1 MKNIWLFIFILLV
14 LFGILGWIYFIPKT
28 ITLPILNPE
37 DIDPNLIDTT
47 LVSGNHDHRIP
58 DFKFHDQEGRTI
70 TQDEFSNKIYVA
82 NFFFT
87 TCPSIC
93 PTLMKHTKLIQ
104 DEFIDDDNILLISH
118 TVYPDHDSVQVLNA
132 FAELNGLNSEKWHL
146 VTGKKD
152 DIYNLSRQ
160 GYFAISYNPSRGKDA
175 FIHTENVIL
184 IDQERRIRGIYTGT
198 KLHEINRLI
207 EDIYTLKKENLLNYL

>member
-1 MKNIWLFIFILLV
+1 MKKFRLFIFIILV
-14 LFGILGWIYFIPKT
+14 LFGILGWINFIPKT

-47 LVSGNHDHRIP
+47 LVFGNHEHRIP

-70 TQDEFSNKIYVA
+70 TQDEFNNKIYVA

-118 TVYPDHDSVQVLNA
+118 TVYPEHDSVQVLNA
-132 FAELNGLNSEKWHL
+132 FAELNGINSEKWHL
-146 VTGKKD
+146 VTGNKH
-152 DIYNLSRQ
+152 DIYELSRK

-198 KLHEINRLI
+198 RLHEINRLI
-207 EDIYTLKKENLLNYL
+207 EDIYTLKKEYLLNYL

>member
-1 MKNIWLFIFILLV
+1 LV
-14 LFGILGWIYFIPKT
+14 F
-28 ITLPILNPE
+28 
-37 DIDPNLIDTT
+37 
-47 LVSGNHDHRIP
+47 GNHDHRIP
-58 DFKFHDQEGRTI
+58 DFKFHNQEGRTI

-118 TVYPDHDSVQVLNA
+118 TVYPEHDSVQVLNA
-132 FAELNGLNSEKWHL
+132 FAELNGINSKKWHL
-146 VTGKKD
+146 VTGNKH
-152 DIYNLSRQ
+152 DIYALSRK

-198 KLHEINRLI
+198 RLHEINRLI
-207 EDIYTLKKENLLNYL
+207 EDIYTLKKEYLLNYL

>member
-1 MKNIWLFIFILLV
+1 MKKFRLFIFIILV
-14 LFGILGWIYFIPKT
+14 LFGILGWINFIPKT

-47 LVSGNHDHRIP
+47 LVFGNHDHRIP

-70 TQDEFSNKIYVA
+70 TQDKFNNKIYVA

-118 TVYPDHDSVQVLNA
+118 TVYPEHDSVQVLNA
-132 FAELNGLNSEKWHL
+132 FAEQNGINSKKWHL
-146 VTGKKD
+146 VTGNKH
-152 DIYNLSRQ
+152 DIYELSRK

-184 IDQERRIRGIYTGT
+184 IDKERKIRGIYTGT
-198 KLHEINRLI
+198 RLHEINRLI
-207 EDIYTLKKENLLNYL
+207 EDIYTLKKEYLLNYL

>member
-1 MKNIWLFIFILLV
+1 MKNIRLLIFIIIV
-14 LFGILGWIYFIPKT
+14 LFGFLGWIHFIPKT

-47 LVSGNHDHRIP
+47 LVFENYDHRIP
-58 DFKFHDQEGRTI
+58 DFKFYNQEGRTI

-118 TVYPDHDSVQVLNA
+118 TVYPEHDSVQVLNA
-132 FAELNGLNSEKWHL
+132 FAELNGINSEKWHL
-146 VTGKKD
+146 VTGNKH
-152 DIYNLSRQ
+152 DIYEISRN

-184 IDQERRIRGIYTGT
+184 IDKERRIRGIYTGT
-198 KLHEINRLI
+198 RLHEINRLI
-207 EDIYTLKKENLLNYL
+207 EDIYTLKKEYLLNYL

>member
-1 MKNIWLFIFILLV
+1 MKRFLLYTV
-14 LFGILGWIYFIPKT
+14 ISLMLFGIFGWINFFPKI

-47 LVSGNHDHRIP
+47 LVFGNHDHRIP
-58 DFKFHDQEGRTI
+58 DFKFHNQEGRTI

-104 DEFIDDDNILLISH
+104 DEFIDDDDILLISH
-118 TVYPDHDSVQVLNA
+118 TVYPEHDSVQVLNA
-132 FAELNGLNSEKWHL
+132 FAELNGINSEKWHL
-146 VTGKKD
+146 VTGNKH
-152 DIYNLSRQ
+152 DIYELSRK

-184 IDQERRIRGIYTGT
+184 IDKERRIRGIYTGT
-198 KLHEINRLI
+198 RLHEINRLI
-207 EDIYTLKKENLLNYL
+207 EDIYTLKKEYLLNYL

>member
-1 MKNIWLFIFILLV
+1 MKRLLLCIVISLV
-14 LFGILGWIYFIPKT
+14 LFGIFGWINFTPKT

-47 LVSGNHDHRIP
+47 LLFGNHDHRIP

-70 TQDEFSNKIYVA
+70 TQDEFNNKIYVA

-118 TVYPDHDSVQVLNA
+118 TVYPEHDSVQVLNA
-132 FAELNGLNSEKWHL
+132 FAELNGINSEKWHL
-146 VTGKKD
+146 VTGNKH
-152 DIYNLSRQ
+152 DIYELSRK

-184 IDQERRIRGIYTGT
+184 IDKERKIRGIYTGT
-198 KLHEINRLI
+198 RLHEINRLI
-207 EDIYTLKKENLLNYL
+207 EDIYTLKKEYLLNYL

>member
-1 MKNIWLFIFILLV
+1 MKRLLLCIVISLV
-14 LFGILGWIYFIPKT
+14 LFGIFGWINFTPKT

-47 LVSGNHDHRIP
+47 LVFGNHDHRIP
-58 DFKFHDQEGRTI
+58 DFKFHNQEGRTI

-82 NFFFT
+82 NYFFT

-118 TVYPDHDSVQVLNA
+118 TVYPEHDSVQVLNA
-132 FAELNGLNSEKWHL
+132 FAELNGINSEKWHL
-146 VTGKKD
+146 VTGEKD
-152 DIYNLSRQ
+152 DIYKLSRQ

-184 IDQERRIRGIYTGT
+184 IDKERRIRGIYTGT
-198 KLHEINRLI
+198 RLHEINRLI
-207 EDIYTLKKENLLNYL
+207 EDIYTLKKEYLLNYL

>member
-1 MKNIWLFIFILLV
+1 MKKFRLFIFIILV
-14 LFGILGWIYFIPKT
+14 LFGILGWINFIPET

-47 LVSGNHDHRIP
+47 LVFGNHDHRIP

-70 TQDEFSNKIYVA
+70 TQDKFNNKIYVA

-118 TVYPDHDSVQVLNA
+118 TVYPEHDSVQVLNA
-132 FAELNGLNSEKWHL
+132 FAEQNGINSKKWHL
-146 VTGKKD
+146 VTGNKH
-152 DIYNLSRQ
+152 DIYELSRK

-184 IDQERRIRGIYTGT
+184 IDKERKIRGIYTGT
-198 KLHEINRLI
+198 RLHEINRLI
-207 EDIYTLKKENLLNYL
+207 EDIYTLKKEYLLNYL

>member
-1 MKNIWLFIFILLV
+1 MKRLLLCIVISLV
-14 LFGILGWIYFIPKT
+14 LFGIFGWINFTPKT

-37 DIDPNLIDTT
+37 DIDPNLIDTASV
-47 LVSGNHDHRIP
+47 LRNHDHRIP
-58 DFKFHDQEGRTI
+58 DFKFQNQENRTI
-70 TQDEFSNKIYVA
+70 TQDEFRNKIYVA

-104 DEFIDDDNILLISH
+104 DEFIDDDILLISH
-118 TVYPDHDSVQVLNA
+118 TVYPEHDSVQVLNA
-132 FAELNGLNSEKWHL
+132 FAELNGINSKKWHL
-146 VTGKKD
+146 VTGNKH
-152 DIYNLSRQ
+152 DIYELSRK

-184 IDQERRIRGIYTGT
+184 IDKERRIRGIYTGT
-198 KLHEINRLI
+198 RLHEINRLI
-207 EDIYTLKKENLLNYL
+207 EDIYTLKKEYLLNYL